1 VKEYDD
7 MHECVYKTD
16 DMYECVYK
24 SDRKGLSQKLE
35 WAGIREN
42 MMICMRVYLLEKLN
56 KRNWIREILVS
67 EKIGGY
73 VSVYKRKHD
82 DMYEGVSAK
91 IWWYIMSVNKRN
103 FGIRENRRICEC
115 KNKRNWIREIE

>member
-1 VKEYDD
+1 MKEYDD

-42 MMICMRVYLLEKLN
+42 MMICMRVYLRKYDGILWV
-56 KRNWIREILVS
+56 WIREILVS

-73 VSVYKRKHD
+73 VSVR
-82 DMYEGVSAK
+82 
-91 IWWYIMSVNKRN
+91 
-103 FGIRENRRICEC
+103 
-115 KNKRNWIREIE
+115 IREIE